1 MCSCYY
7 IYLTICFNSGYHFA
21 MWNAKGGISLKTG
34 DFMKPVDRWKD
45 INDVYRLRPVYIEE
59 MKSEGLMHQFI
70 HPPTISQ

>member
-1 MCSCYY
+1 
-7 IYLTICFNSGYHFA
+7 

-34 DFMKPVDRWKD
+34 DFMKSVDRWKD

-59 MKSEGLMHQFI
+59 MKSEGRMHQFV